1 MTNREKEI
9 FNLIKQNP
17 EITQKEIANKLN
29 LTRTSV
35 AVHITHIMEKGYIL
49 GRQYVI
55 REKPLILI
63 IGACNIDIQGFP
75 NENFEL
81 YNSNIGKINIT
92 HGGVGRNVAINSNK
106 LIQNTKIITVLSE
119 NSQGQDILNSLK
131 KENIDVEDVLISKK
145 PMSTYLS
152 IFDNKSEMI
161 SAIADMD
168 LINEL
173 TPEFLTTKIKSIH
186 KAEIIAL
193 DTNISQESL
202 IFIAKNKQS
211 SQKIVIDTV
220 SAEKAIKVLP
230 ILNKIDIL
238 KTNKIEL
245 EAITNTKLKNIK
257 SIKEACKSLINKNVK
272 KIFVTLGEN
281 GVIYADQKKIVKITN
296 PKNIE
301 VKDVNGAGDIFTSAL
316 IFAELS
322 KLNMDNMTKFAQCAS
337 IYKIS
342 KFGTSP
348 EDFSL
353 SAIKNVVNKYYK
365 DLDIKGEIFNE
376 L

>member
-9 FNLIKQNP
+9 FNLIKKNP
-17 EITQKEIANKLN
+17 EITQKEIAANLG

-55 REKPLILI
+55 REKPLILV

-75 NENFEL
+75 TETFEL
-81 YNSNIGKINIT
+81 YNSNVGKINIT
-92 HGGVGRNVAINSNK
+92 HGGVGRNIAVNSNK
-106 LIQNTKIITVLSE
+106 LIKNTKFITVLS
-119 NSQGQDILNSLK
+119 NDSQGQDILTTLK
-131 KENIDVEDVLISKK
+131 NEEIDTNDILISKK

-152 IFDNKSEMI
+152 IFNNKNEML

-173 TPEFLTTKIKSIH
+173 TPNFLEEKIEVIK
-186 KAEIIAL
+186 KADIIVL
-193 DTNISQESL
+193 DTNIPQESL
-202 IFIAKNKQS
+202 VYIANNKQDH
-211 SQKIVIDTV
+211 QKIIIDTV
-220 SAEKAIKVLP
+220 SAEKSKKIIP
-230 ILNKIDIL
+230 ILDKIDVL

-245 EAITNTKLKNIK
+245 EAITNKNLKNIK
-257 SIKEACKSLINKNVK
+257 NIKLACKSLLEKKLNKV
-272 KIFVTLGEN
+272 FVTLGEN
-281 GVIYADQKKIVKITN
+281 GIVFGDHKKITKIAN

-301 VKDVNGAGDIFTSAL
+301 IVDVNGAGDIFTSAL

-322 KLNMDNMTKFAQCAS
+322 DFNIDNMTKFAQCAS

-342 KFGTSP
+342 KLGTSP
-348 EDFSL
+348 KYFSL
-353 SAIKNVVNKYYK
+353 NKIKKISNKYNI
-365 DLDIKGEIFNE
+365 DLGIKGEILNE